1 MSGIDPI
8 AQATDRQRAKAAKR
22 SRAVAFARELME
34 RGAGRCEAAR
44 IAGAELGASRDSVLR
59 WMDRASASDGAVAA
73 LLDGRCN
80 GPGRPPI
87 AWNAPG
93 AEQAFAIWRQDYMRL
108 EKPGATA
115 CWRRLVKI
123 AGVRGWAIP
132 NVKTFLRRLRQ
143 ETPRADIVFARQGFI
158 AALKLFPHQVRTVAG
173 MLPLDCVNG
182 DGKKWD
188 VFVLMPDGRVIRPV
202 TWAWQDVRTRKILGW
217 RTGET
222 ESADLVRLAFV
233 KVVDDYGVP
242 RRLVVDNTR
251 AASAKWWSAKNNRRW
266 RSDEE
271 FLPGIIDLLGVA
283 VSHTGVDRT
292 VTGKGVGR
300 GQSKPVERAFL
311 DLAEGIEKHPQCKGA
326 YTGNNPNAKPE
337 NYAERAV
344 PWETWLAVI
353 ADGIAEYNARPGRRM
368 EAADGRSIDETW
380 AAEIDSVPVRRLSQ
394 KQRALLLLA
403 CESTQLKPDGSFTL
417 SAGKGVGLPANRYC
431 HEDLREFGWRRPE
444 NRKVVARFDPDDLH
458 AGVQVFDLQGKWLCF
473 AECLLPVGFRDT
485 AGAREHGRA
494 RGQYKRALSRAA
506 QARDRVEDLVDA
518 HSIEPI
524 AAGPGAKPK
533 VVELVHP
540 EGIDKAAQAEIAN
553 EREDRFARAALKAVG
568 CDSEPTRS
576 DAEREERYVRGLRR
590 LMGEE

>member
-8 AQATDRQRAKAAKR
+8 AQATDRQREEAAKR
-22 SRAVAFARELME
+22 SRTVALARELME
-34 RGAGRCEAAR
+34 RGAGRCGAAR
-44 IAGAELGASRDSVLR
+44 IAGAELGVSRDSVLR
-59 WMDRASASDGAVAA
+59 WLDRASASGDDGAA
-73 LLDGRCN
+73 LLDGRCS
-80 GPGRPPI
+80 GAGRPPA

-93 AEQAFAIWRQDYMRL
+93 AEDAFAIWREDYMRL
-108 EKPGATA
+108 EKPGAAA
-115 CWRRLVKI
+115 CFRRIVKL
-123 AGVRGWAIP
+123 AGLRGWAIP

-173 MLPLDCVNG
+173 MAPLDCVNG

-188 VFVLMPDGRVIRPV
+188 VFVLMPDGRVIRTV
-202 TWAWQDVRTRKILGW
+202 TWTWQDVRTRKILGW

-233 KVVDDYGVP
+233 KVVDDFGVP

-251 AASAKWWSAKNNRRW
+251 AASAKWWSAKGNRRF
-266 RSDEE
+266 RSDDE
-271 FLPGIIDLLGVA
+271 FLPGILDLLGVE

-326 YTGNNPNAKPE
+326 YTGNSPNEKPE
-337 NYAERAV
+337 NYAEHAV
-344 PWETWLAVI
+344 PWETFLAVV
-353 ADGIAEYNARPGRRM
+353 ADGITEYNARAGRRM
-368 EAADGRSIDETW
+368 EAANGRSIDETW

-394 KQRALLLLA
+394 EQRALLLLA

-431 HEDLREFGWRRPE
+431 HESLRELGWRRPE

-458 AGVQVFDLQGKWLCF
+458 AGVHVFDVQGKWLCF
-473 AECLLPVGFRDT
+473 AECLLPVGFSDT
-485 AGAREHGRA
+485 TAAREHART
-494 RGQYKRALSRAA
+494 RGQYKRALKQVARARGR
-506 QARDRVEDLVDA
+506 QEDLVDA
-518 HSIEPI
+518 HSIKPI

-533 VVELVHP
+533 VVELVQP
-540 EGIDKAAQAEIAN
+540 EGIDKAARAQTAN
-553 EREDRFARAALKAVG
+553 EREDRFARAALKAVDG
-568 CDSEPTRS
+568 DSEPTRP
-576 DAEREERYVRGLRR
+576 DAERAERYARGLRR
-590 LMGEE
+590 VMGEE